1 MSNVINPGI
10 VACIL
15 ALLLYISN
23 VHIPYIIAQPIKM
36 LGAITGPVSMLL
48 IGSFLL
54 DIEWKSVFK
63 DVKVWI
69 FTFFKM
75 VIIPLVIILIMLGLS
90 IVRAVAIMHRGDF
103 EPGARSAWHTHPAGQ
118 RLIVTSGVGL
128 TQQEGKPVQVIRAG
142 DVISCPA
149 DVKHWHGVAPGSAM
163 THLAITGMV
172 DGKSVNWKELV
183 ADEQYHAH

>member
-75 VIIPLVIILIMLGLS
+75 VIIPLVIILIS
-90 IVRAVAIMHRGDF
+90 
-103 EPGARSAWHTHPAGQ
+103 SQ
-118 RLIVTSGVGL
+118 
-128 TQQEGKPVQVIRAG
+128 
-142 DVISCPA
+142 
-149 DVKHWHGVAPGSAM
+149 
-163 THLAITGMV
+163 
-172 DGKSVNWKELV
+172 
-183 ADEQYHAH
+183 

>member
-128 TQQEGKPVQVIRAG
+128 TQQEGKPVQVIR
-142 DVISCPA
+142 DSFR
-149 DVKHWHGVAPGSAM
+149 
-163 THLAITGMV
+163 
-172 DGKSVNWKELV
+172 
-183 ADEQYHAH
+183 

>member
-1 MSNVINPGI
+1 MIRQLHYLG
-10 VACIL
+10 
-15 ALLLYISN
+15 LLLPLFTTSSWAAEQN
-23 VHIPYIIAQPIKM
+23 SSVHIAPPEATLQCMARRRI
-36 LGAITGPVSMLL
+36 LSVVSGL
-48 IGSFLL
+48 IRCSTLTTT
-54 DIEWKSVFK
+54 SAAYV
-63 DVKVWI
+63 
-69 FTFFKM
+69 T
-75 VIIPLVIILIMLGLS
+75 
-90 IVRAVAIMHRGDF
+90 F

-149 DVKHWHGVAPGSAM
+149 DVKHWHGAAPGSAM

-183 ADEQYHAH
+183 TDEQYHAH